1 MKSQT
6 PTGTGQTQTMR
17 SDIGGESCVA
27 GAFERT
33 PLLGQEVQLYL
44 EQKIDFDSL
53 SKKAKAAYLFSRH
66 LRRTL
71 DETDHAQRAED
82 FRVLGQVWKTHNL
95 DLSQFEDSPEFLVD
109 VLQLLEKAEAVA
121 QSRALLQAI
130 FMPDAIV
137 DRRRPG
143 NCKTQRIRRFA

>member
-1 MKSQT
+1 MS
-6 PTGTGQTQTMR
+6 
-17 SDIGGESCVA
+17 SDIGGEGCVA

-66 LRRTL
+66 LRRAL
-71 DETDHAQRAED
+71 DETDQTRRAED
-82 FRVLGQVWKTHNL
+82 FRVLGQVWKKFGL

-109 VLQLLEKAEAVA
+109 VLQLIRKAEAVA

-130 FMPDAIV
+130 MMPEAIV

-143 NCKTQRIRRFA
+143 NGKTHRIRRFA

>member
-1 MKSQT
+1 
-6 PTGTGQTQTMR
+6 MR

-27 GAFERT
+27 GAIERT

-66 LRRTL
+66 LRRAL
-71 DETDHAQRAED
+71 DETDQNRRAEE
-82 FRVLGQVWKTHNL
+82 FRVLGQVWKKYKL
-95 DLSQFEDSPEFLVD
+95 DISEFEDSPEFLVY
-109 VLQLLEKAEAVA
+109 VLRLLKKAEAVA

-137 DRRRPG
+137 DRRRPSNG
-143 NCKTQRIRRFA
+143 RTQRIRRFA

>member
-1 MKSQT
+1 
-6 PTGTGQTQTMR
+6 MR
-17 SDIGGESCVA
+17 SDIGGGSCVT
-27 GAFERT
+27 GAIERT

-66 LRRTL
+66 LRRAL
-71 DETDHAQRAED
+71 DETDQSRRAEE
-82 FRVLGQVWKTHNL
+82 FRVLGQVWKKYKL
-95 DLSQFEDSPEFLVD
+95 DLSQFEDSPEFLVY
-109 VLQLLEKAEAVA
+109 VLQLLKKAEAVA

-137 DRRRPG
+137 DRRRPSNG
-143 NCKTQRIRRFA
+143 KTQRIRRFA

>member
-1 MKSQT
+1 
-6 PTGTGQTQTMR
+6 MR
-17 SDIGGESCVA
+17 SDIGESCVI
-27 GAFERT
+27 GALERT

-66 LRRTL
+66 LGRTL
-71 DETDHAQRAED
+71 DETDQTRRAED
-82 FRVLGQVWKTHNL
+82 FRVLGQVWKKYRL
-95 DLSQFEDSPEFLVD
+95 DLSQFEDSPDFLVD
-109 VLQLLEKAEAVA
+109 VLQLLKRAEAVA

-143 NCKTQRIRRFA
+143 NGKTQRIRRFA